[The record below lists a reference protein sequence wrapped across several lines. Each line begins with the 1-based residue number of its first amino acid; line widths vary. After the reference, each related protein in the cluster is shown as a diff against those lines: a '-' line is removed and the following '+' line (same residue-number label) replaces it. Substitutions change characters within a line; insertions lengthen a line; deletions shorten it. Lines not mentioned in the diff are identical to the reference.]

1 MYIGPSA
8 LRVAAIRE
16 PSGESAV
23 HQYASGSRSN
33 RVSSAPRPFKGSRA
47 EMISCLPSSVSSAI
61 AHNSDGDLAHV
72 IMLHGKGLG
81 VNSIWVEPPIMRHLI
96 TGIYGLCRIL
106 ASFRQQ

>member
-1 MYIGPSA
+1 MGPSA

-23 HQYASGSRSN
+23 HQYAFGSRSN
-33 RVSSAPRPFKGSRA
+33 RASSEPRPFKGSRV

-72 IMLHGKGLG
+72 ITLQGGRLALKSISG
-81 VNSIWVEPPIMRHLI
+81 VPPDIGIRI
-96 TGIYGLCRIL
+96 TGPGGAGSISVGLYMK
-106 ASFRQQ
+106 